1 MALLKPLRIAWPGL
15 ALAVAQFPAGWAVFF
30 AAHSARVIWI
40 EESGDMELPLGTI
53 LAIRFGMFVPCAV
66 LAACAVLLAI
76 SWRRRLALTGVVLGL
91 AICEIV
97 LLAYFAFGLLIP
109 GMWILH
115 RMGNGG

>member
-1 MALLKPLRIAWPGL
+1 
-15 ALAVAQFPAGWAVFF
+15 
-30 AAHSARVIWI
+30 
-40 EESGDMELPLGTI
+40 
-53 LAIRFGMFVPCAV
+53 
-66 LAACAVLLAI
+66 LAI

-109 GMWILH
+109 GMWILY